1 MTALPIVVGTGWTSG
16 LSAYGT
22 VLALGLLG
30 RFGVAEVPDLLTRT
44 GVLIAAA
51 VLFGIEFVVDK
62 VPYADNLWDTIHT
75 VVRPLI
81 AGTIGV
87 LFVGEA
93 DALEEAFAAAGSGGM
108 ALVSHAVKAGVRL
121 VVNTSPEPLS
131 TVAVSTAEDVAVGG
145 VSYLTLTYPWVA
157 FGIVTV
163 LTALGVALLF
173 AIRRRLRRFMD
184 RWRRPDGVRPDTMK
198 PNGS

>member
-1 MTALPIVVGTGWTSG
+1 

-30 RFGVAEVPDLLTRT
+30 RFDVAEVPDFLTRT

-51 VLFGIEFVVDK
+51 VMFIIEFVVDK
-62 VPYADNLWDTIHT
+62 VPYADNLWDTVHT

-108 ALVSHAVKAGVRL
+108 ALVSHSVKAGVRL

-157 FGIVTV
+157 FGIVAV

-184 RWRRPDGVRPDTMK
+184 RWR
-198 PNGS
+198 SA

>member
-51 VLFGIEFVVDK
+51 VMFAIEFVVDK

-131 TVAVSTAEDVAVGG
+131 TVAVSAAEDVAVGG

-184 RWRRPDGVRPDTMK
+184 RWRRSDGVRPDTMK